1 MDVLLDRVIL
11 CDYRVFFMD
20 DLSNMSKKLTVKD
33 QVVVAIHALL
43 IFYALKI
50 AMSDQLSVS
59 MLGFFCMWFNLKMF
73 DVYAFKRRSVL

>member
-1 MDVLLDRVIL
+1 MY
-11 CDYRVFFMD
+11 DYGVFYMD
-20 DLSNMSKKLTVKD
+20 DLSNMSSELTVKD
-33 QVVVAIHALL
+33 QVVVAIYSLL
-43 IFYALKI
+43 ILYALKI